1 MTMVHKAVLTDD
13 VLKYLS
19 VCRAGI
25 CVDCTL
31 GEGGHSRAILE
42 RLKPQRLVALEA
54 DAAILANARQNL
66 GDFANVTFI
75 NDNFVRLAGLLKEQ
89 KIEGVN
95 AILMDLGVSLYHYR
109 ESGRGFSFDRD
120 EPLDMRIDT
129 RSPLTADEVVN
140 SYPPEKLK
148 QIFWAYGEE
157 RWTSLIVRVIV
168 ERRQKAAIRTSKELA
183 DLVSSVIPKKFHAK
197 IHPATRVFQAIRI
210 EVNNELDNLEQVI
223 DGAAGCLVKGG
234 RLAII
239 SFHSLEDRIVKHRF
253 QALAEGRIVDEVRG
267 TRAEADYKILTKKPV
282 EAREAEKNDNPS
294 ARSAKLRVLERVR
307 AG

>member
-1 MTMVHKAVLTDD
+1 MVHKAVLTDD
-13 VLKYLS
+13 VLKFLS
-19 VCRAGI
+19 VCRAGT

-42 RLKPQRLVALEA
+42 RLRPERLVALEA
-54 DAAILANARQNL
+54 DAAILGNARQNL

-75 NDNFVRLAGLLKEQ
+75 NDNFVRLAALLKDQ

-129 RSPLTADEVVN
+129 RTPLTADEVVN
-140 SYPPEKLK
+140 SYPEERLK
-148 QIFWAYGEE
+148 RVFWAYGEE
-157 RWTSLIVRVIV
+157 RWTSVIVRAIAA
-168 ERRQKAAIRTSKELA
+168 RRQKSAIRTSKELA

-197 IHPATRVFQAIRI
+197 IHPATRIFQAIRI
-210 EVNNELDNLEQVI
+210 EVNNELDNLEQAI
-223 DGAAGCLVKGG
+223 DGAANCLVKGG

-253 QALAEGRIVDEVRG
+253 QELSEGAIIDEARG
-267 TRAEADYKILTKKPV
+267 TRAEADYRILTRKPV
-282 EAREAEKNDNPS
+282 EAREAEMRDNPS
-294 ARSAKLRVLERVR
+294 ARSAKLRVLERVKT
-307 AG
+307 G